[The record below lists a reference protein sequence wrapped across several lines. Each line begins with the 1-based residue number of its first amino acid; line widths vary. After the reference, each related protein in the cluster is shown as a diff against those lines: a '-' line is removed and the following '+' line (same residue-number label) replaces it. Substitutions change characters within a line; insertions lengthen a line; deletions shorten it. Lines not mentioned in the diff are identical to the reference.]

1 MDCKPLQEK
10 QLNIKKGI
18 ELLLW
23 VIVLQGVG
31 FLFGLLTKANIFPW
45 YEHLNKS
52 SLTPPPWVF
61 STVWSLLYLLLA
73 YVGWVLWTNRK
84 EPRVRPLFYLY
95 LLQLVMNWSW
105 TPFFFQR
112 HWTGF
117 SLLWIILIASLTGI
131 MIYRLYPEKRT
142 LAVLLMP
149 YLVWLVFA
157 AYLNGVIWL
166 WN

>member
-1 MDCKPLQEK
+1 MK
-10 QLNIKKGI
+10 IKKGVQLI
-18 ELLLW
+18 LW
-23 VIVLQGVG
+23 IIALQGMG
-31 FLFGLLTKANIFPW
+31 FLLGLLTKANIFPW
-45 YEHLNKS
+45 YEHLEKS

-73 YVGWVLWTNRK
+73 IVGWVLWTNRK
-84 EPRVRPLFYLY
+84 EPRVRLLFYLY
-95 LLQLVMNWSW
+95 VLQLLMNWSW
-105 TPFFFQR
+105 TPFFFQW

-131 MIYRLYPEKRT
+131 IIYRLYPEKRT

>member
-1 MDCKPLQEK
+1 MK
-10 QLNIKKGI
+10 IKKGVQFI
-18 ELLLW
+18 LW
-23 VIVLQGVG
+23 IIAIQGMG
-31 FLFGLLTKANIFPW
+31 FLFGLLTKANISW

-52 SLTPPPWVF
+52 SLTPPPWAF
-61 STVWSLLYLLLA
+61 PTVWSLLYLLLA
-73 YVGWVLWTNRK
+73 IVGWALWTDRK

-105 TPFFFQR
+105 TPFFFQW

-142 LAVLLMP
+142 LAVLLIP
-149 YLVWLVFA
+149 YLVWLAFA

-166 WN
+166 SN